1 MRNGSAWRR
10 IVLGGLLALLPL
22 LPLSAQKAER
32 RNISGTVFDETGE
45 RFPGVGVITK
55 DRKAGTLTDNDGNFV
70 LTGLPGGTTLL
81 IEMMGYKPQEFK
93 VSDIPQGERMKI
105 YLEPDAETLQETVVT
120 GIFTRRKDSFTG
132 SVQTVTSDEIK
143 KISNANVI
151 ASLKV
156 IDPSM
161 VVLEN
166 LAAGSD
172 PNAMADIQIRGAST
186 LSTATQSLKSDYLTS
201 GNTPL
206 FILDGFETSLQK
218 ITDMDMNR
226 VQSITI
232 LKDASAKAIYGSKG
246 ANGVIVIETKA
257 LTGNRAAVTYTGS
270 VTVEA
275 PDLTSYNLCNAL
287 EKLAVEQ
294 RDGFYGFYY
303 PSRDSNEIVP
313 WRELYY
319 QRLKRALEGESTY
332 WLSKPLRLGIGHKHS
347 LGVELGTKDL
357 KAFATFAYNR
367 INGTMKGSYRQTVSG
382 DVNLSYRRNKW
393 TFRNI
398 MSIGFMNNEDSPYG
412 NFSEYAL
419 MNPYF
424 TPYDEDGN
432 LKKIVEPKSFTGS
445 NGVTIVHNQI
455 VENPMWNATIGTRY
469 ANDYLD
475 FTDNLYVEY
484 QLLPSL
490 RLVARGGFTEHKTGS
505 EDFRPAEHTDFIKK
519 NIANEDD
526 RLNRGSYE
534 VSHGTYTT
542 FSADATAT
550 YNHKFADVHD
560 IFATAQYN
568 ISETRYEEVTHYTVG
583 FPNSNMTSIT
593 FARQYAPDT
602 VPSGGDGLN
611 RNLGALLTGGYTY
624 DNRYM
629 ADATL
634 KGSASSVFGTDR
646 HWGLFWSAGL
656 AWNIHNEAFLKDAA
670 WLRQLKLRGSVGS
683 SGNQNFTTN
692 MSLPVYSYFSQG
704 YYNGFSGA
712 HLTSMENR
720 DLGWEEKMDYNI
732 GLDFRTTRINM
743 VLDAYIADTRNLVFA
758 RSILPSTGFTTVSD
772 NLGIV
777 RNKGIEL
784 QLSYILWQK
793 GASYLSIFGKA
804 ATNDN
809 RVLSISSALEAYNA
823 QQQAAAKENHQI
835 TPVIQYYDGVPV
847 HAIWAVPSLGI
858 DPVSGNEIF
867 LDKDGGMTDEW
878 KATNLAYAGSSDP
891 LINGNFGLNG
901 EFRGFGFN
909 LVSTFYAGGYLY
921 NSTLV
926 NKVENC
932 YIANNV
938 DRRIYSGR
946 WYREKKGEVFPYRN
960 GAGTSTPLYSTDGSY
975 VNTHMTMPTTRFV
988 QRNNVL
994 HLSSMSLYYELPL
1007 KWVRKLSLQRLRTT
1021 LYANDLYTFSSIEIE
1036 RGTSYPY
1043 ARSFSLSVTAT
1054 F

>member
-1 MRNGSAWRR
+1 MRNRNFLRR
-10 IVLGGLLALLPL
+10 IVFAGFLALLPL
-22 LPLSAQKAER
+22 LPLSAQKTSGR
-32 RNISGTVFDETGE
+32 TVSGTVYDETGE
-45 RFPGVGVITK
+45 RFPGVGVITL
-55 DRKAGTLTDNDGNFV
+55 DRKFGVLTNADGQFV
-70 LTGLPGGTTLL
+70 LTGLPASATILVE
-81 IEMMGYKPQEFK
+81 IMGYKTQEFK
-93 VSDIPQGERMKI
+93 VSGIPQGERLDI
-105 YLEPDAETLQETVVT
+105 YLELDSETLQETVVT

-186 LSTATQSLKSDYLTS
+186 LSTATQSLKSDYLNS

-270 VTVEA
+270 VTLEA

-287 EKLAVEQ
+287 EKLEVE
-294 RDGFYGFYY
+294 RREGFYY
-303 PSRDSNEIVP
+303 PTRDSQDITP
-313 WRELYY
+313 WSELYY
-319 QRLKRALEGESTY
+319 QRLKRATEGESTY
-332 WLSKPLRLGIGHKHS
+332 WLSKPLRLGIGNKHS
-347 LGVELGTKDL
+347 IGVELGAKDL

-367 INGTMKGSYRQTVSG
+367 VNGTMKGSYRQNISG
-382 DVNLSYRRNKW
+382 DINLSYRKDKW

-398 MSIGFMNNEDSPYG
+398 MSIGFMKSEDSPYG

-424 TPYDEDGN
+424 TPYDEDGH
-432 LKKIVEPKSFTGS
+432 LKKIVAPATFTGS
-445 NGVTIVHNQI
+445 NGVTISHNQLI
-455 VENPMWNATIGTRY
+455 ANPMWNAAVGTRY
-469 ANDYLD
+469 LNSYMD

-484 QLLPSL
+484 QMLPSL
-490 RLVARGGFTEHKTGS
+490 RIVGRAGVTEHKTES
-505 EDFRPAEHTDFIKK
+505 EDFLPAEHTSFVKK
-519 NIANEDD
+519 IITNEDD
-526 RLNRGSYE
+526 RLNRGSYN
-534 VSHGTYTT
+534 VSNGTYTT
-542 FSADATAT
+542 FSADVTAT
-550 YNHKFADVHD
+550 YNHKVADVHD

-568 ISETRYEEVTHYTVG
+568 ISETKYEEIMHYTVG

-593 FARQYAPDT
+593 YARQYAPDL

-634 KGSASSVFGTDR
+634 KASASSVFGTDR

-656 AWNIHNEAFLKDAA
+656 AWNIHKEAFLKDAS

-692 MSLPVYSYFSQG
+692 TSLPVYSYFSQG

-712 HLTSMENR
+712 HLTTMENR
-720 DLGWEEKMDYNI
+720 NLGWEEKMDYNVGI
-732 GLDFRTTRINM
+732 DFRTARINM
-743 VLDAYIADTRNLVFA
+743 ILDAYIADTRNLVFA
-758 RSILPSTGFTTVSD
+758 RSILPSTGFPTVSD

-784 QLSYILWQK
+784 QLSYILWQR
-793 GASYLSIFGKA
+793 GASYFSIFGKA

-809 RVLSISSALEAYNA
+809 RVLAISDALEAYNA
-823 QQQAAAKENHQI
+823 QQQAAAEEMHQL
-835 TPVIQYYDGVPV
+835 TPVVQYYNGVPV
-847 HAIWAVPSLGI
+847 HAIWAVPSLGVNPI
-858 DPVSGNEIF
+858 DGNEIF
-867 LDKDGGMTDEW
+867 IDRNGNLTDTW

-891 LINGNFGLNG
+891 LVNGNFGFNG
-901 EFRGFGFN
+901 EIKGFGFN
-909 LVSTFYAGGYLY
+909 VVSTFYAGGYLY

-926 NKVENC
+926 NKVENT
-932 YIANNV
+932 YIENNV
-938 DRRIYSGR
+938 DRRIFSGR
-946 WYREKKGEVFPYRN
+946 WFEKGQVAQYRN
-960 GAGTSTPLYSTDGSY
+960 GVKDTSVSY
-975 VNTHMTMPTTRFV
+975 DENAINTNMTMPTTRFV

-994 HLSSMSLYYELPL
+994 HLSSLSIYYELPL
-1007 KWVRKLSLQRLRTT
+1007 KWARKLSLQRLRTT

>member
-1 MRNGSAWRR
+1 MQNRNHWCR
-10 IVLGGLLALLPL
+10 IVLAGLLALLPL
-22 LPLSAQKAER
+22 LPSTAQNAVR

-55 DRKAGTLTDNDGNFV
+55 DRKGGTLTDNDGNFV
-70 LTGLPGGTTLL
+70 LTGLPAGATLVV
-81 IEMMGYKPQEFK
+81 EMMGYKIQEFK
-93 VSDIPQGERMKI
+93 VADIPQGERLKV

-132 SVQTVTSDEIK
+132 SVQTITSDEIK

-156 IDPSM
+156 LDPSM

-166 LAAGSD
+166 LSAGSD
-172 PNAMADIQIRGAST
+172 PNAMAEIQIRGAST
-186 LSTATQSLKSDYLTS
+186 LSTATQSLKSDYLNS

-270 VTVEA
+270 VTIEA

-287 EKLAVEQ
+287 EKLEVE
-294 RDGFYGFYY
+294 RREGFYY
-303 PSRDSNEIVP
+303 PTRDSDAITP
-313 WRELYY
+313 WSELYY
-319 QRLKRALEGESTY
+319 QRLKRAMEGESTY
-332 WLSKPLRLGIGHKHS
+332 WLSKPLRLGVGNKHS
-347 LGVELGTKDL
+347 IGVELGAKDL

-367 INGTMKGSYRQTVSG
+367 VNGTMKGSFRQNISG
-382 DVNLSYRRNKW
+382 DINLSYRKDKW

-398 MSIGFMNNEDSPYG
+398 MSIGFMQSEDSPYG
-412 NFSEYAL
+412 SFSEYAL

-424 TPYDEDGN
+424 TPYDEEGN
-432 LKKIVEPKSFTGS
+432 LKMIVSPKQFTGS
-445 NGVTIVHNQI
+445 NGVTIAHGQI
-455 VENPMWNATIGTRY
+455 VENPMWNAAIGTRY
-469 ANDYLD
+469 TDGYLD

-490 RLVARGGFTEHKTGS
+490 RLVTRAGVTQHKSES
-505 EDFRPAEHTDFIKK
+505 EDFLPAEHTTFLRK
-519 NIANEDD
+519 NISNEDD
-526 RLNRGSYE
+526 RLNKGSYE
-534 VSHGTYTT
+534 VSNGTYTT

-550 YNHKFADVHD
+550 YNHKIADVHD

-568 ISETRYEEVTHYTVG
+568 ISETRYEEITHYTVG

-593 FARQYAPDT
+593 FARQYAPDR

-624 DNRYM
+624 DDRYM

-634 KGSASSVFGTDR
+634 KASASSVFGTDR

-656 AWNIHNEAFLKDAA
+656 AWNLHKEAFLKDAA
-670 WLRQLKLRGSVGS
+670 WLRQLKVRGSVGS

-692 MSLPVYSYFSQG
+692 TSLPVYSYFSQG

-712 HLTSMENR
+712 HLSTMENR
-720 DLGWEEKMDYNI
+720 NLGWEEKMDYNLGI
-732 GLDFRTTRINM
+732 DFRTARLNL
-743 VLDAYIADTRNLVFA
+743 VFDAYIADTRNLVFA
-758 RSILPSTGFTTVSD
+758 RSILPSSGFSTVSD
-772 NLGIV
+772 NLGVV
-777 RNKGIEL
+777 RNRGLEL
-784 QLSYILWQK
+784 QLSYILWQR
-793 GASYLSIFGKA
+793 GASYFSVFGKA

-809 RVLSISSALEAYNA
+809 RIRAISGALEAYNA
-823 QQQAAAKENHQI
+823 QQQAAAEEMHQL
-835 TPVIQYYDGVPV
+835 TPVVQYYNGVPV
-847 HAIWAVPSLGI
+847 HAIWAVPSLGV

-867 LDKDGGMTDEW
+867 LDRNGGLTDTW
-878 KATNLAYAGSSDP
+878 KATNLAFAGSSDP
-891 LINGNFGLNG
+891 LINGNAGVNG
-901 EFRGFGFN
+901 EIKGFGFN
-909 LVSTFYAGGYLY
+909 FVCSFRAGGYLY
-921 NSTLV
+921 NSTLAD
-926 NKVENC
+926 KVENS
-932 YIANNV
+932 YIANQV
-938 DRRIYSGR
+938 DRRIFSGR
-946 WYREKKGEVFPYRN
+946 WSRDRKGEPFPYRN
-960 GAGTSTPLYSTDGSY
+960 GASGTSFSAENPVTTF
-975 VNTHMTMPTTRFV
+975 MTMPTTRFV

-994 HLSSMSLYYELPL
+994 NLSSLSLYYELPL